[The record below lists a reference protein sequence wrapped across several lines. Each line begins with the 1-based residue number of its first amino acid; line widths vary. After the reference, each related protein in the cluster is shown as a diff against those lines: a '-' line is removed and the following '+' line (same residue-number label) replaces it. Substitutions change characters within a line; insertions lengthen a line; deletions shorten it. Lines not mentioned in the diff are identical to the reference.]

1 MSFDQ
6 EKLKNIAVKYAATL
20 PERLHVIC
28 NDYMRLVS
36 KWDADSHQ
44 ALVEKV
50 HKLTGSA
57 GAYGFSD
64 LSDLAASIEIVV
76 KQIESIDD
84 LQKCRKDLDQLFCQL
99 STYQIK
105 DIEESLAKH
114 HRSELSVMD
123 ESAICCLL
131 KEDDLPKITKMLT
144 DTGYKLGVSSDS
156 TVFIET
162 LQLAKPGIVIIDV
175 MLLESM
181 SPGEIQDF
189 KASHLKGAIVIAI
202 SRSSVF
208 KYRELAARLN
218 AFSFITWPISADQLL
233 EALKRINVFNQIS
246 HRILIVDDEEDIAN
260 YYSNLLQSHGLATEI
275 LMDVHQIDD
284 VLHDANPDLILM
296 DLRMPNCDGSILAQ
310 IIRQQSVYEN
320 VPIIFLSG
328 EQEYSKQLM
337 ALSSGADDFISKK
350 IPPDLLVLAIKNK
363 LRSYSRL
370 CRHIN
375 KDLLTGEYNQDEI
388 LRILDLHMQEARRVA
403 RPLTVALLK
412 ISGYDAI
419 ISTYGSVAGDQVMR
433 ALSGQL
439 RKDLHPR
446 DVVGRVGQDA
456 FLVLFPDTVVT
467 ETQVMLEEIRQRY
480 SSITFWLDHRAT
492 AAAFSYEAVEVKK
505 QGTCHDVLDECFAAL
520 AQPGE
525 KVT

>member
-6 EKLKNIAVKYAATL
+6 EKLKNIAAKYAATL
-20 PERLHVIC
+20 PERLHTIC
-28 NDYMRLVS
+28 NDYMQLAS
-36 KWDADSHQ
+36 KWSADSHR
-44 ALVEKV
+44 ALVEKI

-57 GAYGFSD
+57 GAYGFSE
-64 LSDLAASIEIVV
+64 LSDLSANIEILI
-76 KQIESIDD
+76 KQIENSED
-84 LQKCRKDLDQLFCQL
+84 LQQCKKDLDQLFCQL
-99 STYQIK
+99 STYQLK
-105 DIEESLAKH
+105 DVEESLAKH
-114 HRSELSVMD
+114 HSSDLSAMD
-123 ESAICCLL
+123 ESAICCLVQ
-131 KEDDLPKITKMLT
+131 EDDQSKINKMLT
-144 DTGYKLGVSSDS
+144 DTGYKLAISSDS
-156 TVFIET
+156 AAFIEA
-162 LQLAKPGIVIIDV
+162 LELAKPGIAIIDV
-175 MLLESM
+175 LLLENM
-181 SPGEIQDF
+181 SPGEINDF
-189 KASHLKGAIVIAI
+189 KTTYLKNAIVIAI

-233 EALKRINVFNQIS
+233 DVLKRINAFNHIS
-246 HRILIVDDEEDIAN
+246 HRILIVDDEEDIAR
-260 YYSNLLQSHGLATEI
+260 YYSNLLQSHGLATEV

-284 VLHDANPDLILM
+284 VLHYANPDLILM

-350 IPPDLLVLAIKNK
+350 ITPDLLVLAIKNK

-375 KDLLTGEYNQDEI
+375 KDLLTGEYNQGEI
-388 LRILDLHMQEARRVA
+388 LRILDLHMQEARRVTK
-403 RPLTVALLK
+403 PLTAAVLK

-456 FLVLFPDTVVT
+456 FIVLFPDTDIA
-467 ETQVMLEEIRQRY
+467 ETVAMLEEVRQRY

-505 QGTCHDVLDECFAAL
+505 QETCHDVLDECFAAVTRS
-520 AQPGE
+520 GE